1 MMKEYDDDD
10 SDVYQQH
17 SFYRRSSVS
26 EVNCSLKSFCE
37 YEDQGDSVRQIA
49 NILHV
54 VECMV
59 MMVRS
64 ELQFSPTYFLKFHIE
79 VSVQIGLV
87 E

>member
-1 MMKEYDDDD
+1 MMIMLVVFTN
-10 SDVYQQH
+10 STHVIAG
-17 SFYRRSSVS
+17 RLW
-26 EVNCSLKSFCE
+26 LKRFCE

>member
-49 NILHV
+49 NILHD
-54 VECMV
+54 V
-59 MMVRS
+59 MDAVS
-64 ELQFSPTYFLKFHIE
+64 KKDHVDSPFY
-79 VSVQIGLV
+79 
-87 E
+87 